1 MRDHFHRDPTYLF
14 YFLLGCC
21 LSNPTRKVCI
31 CRILP
36 ALKKAAYHHPVLK
49 PRYPEWSDY
58 CECHVFWS
66 PDGGFH
72 HQSIQ
77 DVAHFQYNIE
87 RTTHPTLAF
96 RLSRRTRKQPQP
108 SDYSEFCIFLN
119 LFLCG
124 NFPERK
130 LNFSLNVIRFCCCS
144 VTKWSKSCLEAVKKA

>member
-1 MRDHFHRDPTYLF
+1 MPLKPPPRSCKLSRIGLRLGIQQMDTCIGEGDWRQSGQQVKDGGKTAALEVGDLMKDHFHRDPTYLF

-66 PDGGFH
+66 PDGRFH
-72 HQSIQ
+72 HQSI
-77 DVAHFQYNIE
+77 
-87 RTTHPTLAF
+87 
-96 RLSRRTRKQPQP
+96 
-108 SDYSEFCIFLN
+108 
-119 LFLCG
+119 
-124 NFPERK
+124 
-130 LNFSLNVIRFCCCS
+130 
-144 VTKWSKSCLEAVKKA
+144 